1 MQTKPNR
8 LTPAQAWEK
17 MKTYCAYQERCQSEV
32 FGKLREAS
40 LTAMEADT
48 IISRLIEENFLNE
61 ERFARS
67 FARGHFKLK
76 KWGKKKIEYALKQKQ
91 ISDYCIKKAMTEI
104 EEDAYDNTLQKLAST
119 KWEAVK
125 NGTPA
130 QRWDKTRRFLLQ
142 KGFSA
147 QEVLAALRLLQS
159 KAGD

>member
-8 LTPAQAWEK
+8 LTPGQAWEK
-17 MKTYCAYQERCQSEV
+17 MKTYCAYQERCQMEV

-40 LTAMEADT
+40 LTAMEAD
-48 IISRLIEENFLNE
+48 ILIAQLIEENYLNE

-67 FARGHFKLK
+67 FARGHFRIK

-91 ISDYCIKKAMTEI
+91 ISPYCIKLAMSEI
-104 EEDAYDNTLQKLAST
+104 EEDAYDHTLQKLAST

-130 QRWDKTRRFLLQ
+130 QRWDKTKRFLLQ

-147 QEVLAALRLLQS
+147 QEVLAALKQLQA
-159 KAGD
+159 KTTQ